1 MQTKTTYWIDPE
13 DNPLIIDDGDSV
25 LIEVKVIDQVH
36 GQALDVFL
44 APALFGALRR
54 AMRKAEQGTKA
65 TPQRTRDEKPPARAG
80 LDTARA
86 GPWMRKETKTE

>member
-13 DNPLIIDDGDSV
+13 DNPLIIHDGDSV
-25 LIEVKVIDQVH
+25 LIEVKVIDHVQ

-54 AMRKAEQGTKA
+54 AMDKAEQGNGSYTTTHVK
-65 TPQRTRDEKPPARAG
+65 
-80 LDTARA
+80 
-86 GPWMRKETKTE
+86 